1 MQRYKL
7 ITGAIAKYAVFAFEL
22 GALSLFAF
30 LFGTHADDI
39 DVTCTRTDIAWWW
52 IVSICL
58 GCLATLFALACSGLK
73 GLLERDIG
81 SGPVRFKE
89 PERTNDEFGIR
100 CAGSLLGPH
109 GLMQDRQANVY
120 LETR

>member
-1 MQRYKL
+1 VQRYKL

-39 DVTCTRTDIAWWW
+39 DVACTRTDIAWW

-58 GCLATLFALACSGLK
+58 GSWLRSLHWPAQASRG
-73 GLLERDIG
+73 LERDIG

-100 CAGSLLGPH
+100 CQSTSVRGCEGS
-109 GLMQDRQANVY
+109 
-120 LETR
+120 